1 MAALLSKS
9 SQLSGKKFS
18 CRENSPTLLKCRE
31 DRDFLKNGTMWNL
44 KFLLFKHVLR
54 SFSYVV
60 NFDVFFFKQE
70 KNNIFVKKSCRFY
83 IVKMIFFQKNV
94 RIFLIFTNFQSC
106 EMVWNQVIFF
116 CFSRKNNIFFKK
128 SCRFYIVKITF
139 FWKM

>member
-1 MAALLSKS
+1 MAADFPKS
-9 SQLSGKKFS
+9 TQIGGKKFYVGT
-18 CRENSPTLLKCRE
+18 PPLLKCQE
-31 DRDFLKNGTMWNL
+31 DRDFLKNGTMGNL

-116 CFSRKNNIFFKK
+116 VFPEKT
-128 SCRFYIVKITF
+128 TF
-139 FWKM
+139 FSKSHVDFIS